1 MTSQAD
7 YTFKLILAGD
17 TQVGKTS
24 FFQTLQDIRQSRIDT
39 TTTIGVDLTVLH
51 YNINN
56 KQVKIQLW
64 DTAGQERFQSIAR
77 TYFRN
82 ICGIILMFDVSK
94 PETFYSLKKW
104 IDIIEFILQLLLPY
118 MEHSLI

>member
-39 TTTIGVDLTVLH
+39 TTTIT
-51 YNINN
+51 YN
-56 KQVKIQLW
+56 
-64 DTAGQERFQSIAR
+64 
-77 TYFRN
+77 
-82 ICGIILMFDVSK
+82 
-94 PETFYSLKKW
+94 P
-104 IDIIEFILQLLLPY
+104 
-118 MEHSLI
+118 